1 MMPTERDH
9 HITKDKSF
17 WIVLIPRGD
26 SGSTRSYKA
35 SVLTIVLVCFGVVL
49 CIVAATVAAIVYTPA
64 GLLIPM
70 SDEQLQERYGSKLF
84 EVQQRLNRVT
94 SEVLVLREYNNKLRK
109 ALGQQELPADSIIQF
124 NAVDKALTQAP
135 EQSTQEPSVQPLL
148 QDAAV
153 VYRSASGVQQEATF
167 RAEFPLLVPATGFVS
182 RKFEAERGHVG
193 IDFAGKIGSLVVAA
207 AEGYVVFAGY
217 TVDDGYTMILSHG
230 GGFLTIYKHNQSLL
244 KTIGEMVKRGEPI
257 ALLGNTGRISYGPH
271 LHFEVWKNGQAQN
284 PSDYFIASEL

>member
-1 MMPTERDH
+1 MPTERDH

>member
-1 MMPTERDH
+1 MPTERDH

-35 SVLTIVLVCFGVVL
+35 SVLTMVLVCFGAVL
-49 CIVAATVAAIVYTPA
+49 CIVAATVAAIIYTPA

-109 ALGQQELPADSIIQF
+109 ALGQQELPADSIIEF
-124 NAVDKALTQAP
+124 TAFDEALAQLSTQA
-135 EQSTQEPSVQPLL
+135 TQEPAMQPVL
-148 QDAAV
+148 QEAAV
-153 VYRSASGVQQEATF
+153 VYRSSASNMQQEAMF
-167 RAEFPLLVPATGFVS
+167 HAEFPLLVPATGFIS

-217 TVDDGYTMILSHG
+217 TVDDGYTIILSHG
-230 GGFLTIYKHNQSLL
+230 GGFLTMYKHNQSLL
-244 KTIGEMVKRGEPI
+244 KTVGEMVKRGEPI
-257 ALLGNTGRISYGPH
+257 ALLGNTGRTSYGPH
-271 LHFEVWKNGQAQN
+271 LHFEVWKNGQTQN
-284 PSDYFIASEL
+284 PMDYFIASEL

>member
-1 MMPTERDH
+1 MPTERDH
-9 HITKDKSF
+9 HTTKDKSF

-64 GLLIPM
+64 GLLIPT
-70 SDEQLQERYGSKLF
+70 SDEQLQEQYGSKLF

-109 ALGQQELPADSIIQF
+109 ALGQQELPADSVIEF
-124 NAVDKALTQAP
+124 NAIDKALPQLPAQA
-135 EQSTQEPSVQPLL
+135 TQEQAVQPVL
-148 QDAAV
+148 QEASIA
-153 VYRSASGVQQEATF
+153 YRPYASGMQQEATL
-167 RAEFPLLVPATGFVS
+167 RAEFPLLAPATGFIS
-182 RKFEAERGHVG
+182 RKFEAERGHFG
-193 IDFAGKIGSLVVAA
+193 IDFAGKIGSLVVAP

-230 GGFLTIYKHNQSLL
+230 GGFLTMYKHNQSLL
-244 KTIGEMVKRGEPI
+244 KTVGEIVKRGEPI
-257 ALLGNTGRISYGPH
+257 ALLGNTGRTSYGPH
-271 LHFEVWKNGQAQN
+271 LHFEVWKNGQMQN
-284 PSDYFIASEL
+284 PMDYFIASEL

>member
-1 MMPTERDH
+1 MPTERDH

-124 NAVDKALTQAP
+124 NAVDKALTQVP

>member
-1 MMPTERDH
+1 MPTERDH

-35 SVLTIVLVCFGVVL
+35 SVLTIVMVCFGVVL